1 MNKYGQYLETG
12 DNQFGFKKKHST
24 DLCVFLLKEIVS
36 VYHSLSGPV
45 FACML
50 DSSKAFDRVNHF
62 HLFDK
67 LLARNI
73 PKLIVRLMY
82 MWYRTQTFY
91 VKWDNNVSCGFN
103 VSNGV
108 RQGGILSPILFNVF
122 IEDLSKSLVDL
133 KVGCYMNKKCF
144 NYLNYADDSVLLA
157 PTPVALQKL
166 VDICHDYS
174 LKYDMLYNVKKSRCI
189 VFECAGTGEI
199 HLPKINL
206 GSHVLRWMNTHTYRG
221 AVLNSECKDDLDMM
235 RQCRS
240 IYARGNCLV
249 HKFSKCSVDVKLELF
264 RAYCSNVYLGQLWC
278 NYKLSTYRK
287 LKVAYNNVFRALLKI
302 KRGDSVS
309 EMYVRTNTDCFN
321 VIMRKAVYSFYRRTM
336 NNTNTLVSTMAGS
349 IYFTCGSKLFD
360 KWNRVL
366 FIY

>member
-1 MNKYGQYLETG
+1 METCLLSLVKDRKEDISDKNNYRPIAITTQISKILELVILNKYGQYLETG

-133 KVGCYMNKKCF
+133 KVGCYMNKICF
-144 NYLNYADDSVLLA
+144 NHLN
-157 PTPVALQKL
+157 
-166 VDICHDYS
+166 
-174 LKYDMLYNVKKSRCI
+174 
-189 VFECAGTGEI
+189 
-199 HLPKINL
+199 
-206 GSHVLRWMNTHTYRG
+206 
-221 AVLNSECKDDLDMM
+221 
-235 RQCRS
+235 
-240 IYARGNCLV
+240 
-249 HKFSKCSVDVKLELF
+249 
-264 RAYCSNVYLGQLWC
+264 
-278 NYKLSTYRK
+278 
-287 LKVAYNNVFRALLKI
+287 
-302 KRGDSVS
+302 
-309 EMYVRTNTDCFN
+309 
-321 VIMRKAVYSFYRRTM
+321 
-336 NNTNTLVSTMAGS
+336 
-349 IYFTCGSKLFD
+349 
-360 KWNRVL
+360 
-366 FIY
+366 